1 MIQEAGKTSSAMYK
15 ITDGICNDCTVLKG
29 KAGIRVKG
37 EAPGTENKKV
47 YIHHILTN
55 EATKP
60 VNSFLSGCTDS
71 KTDAPPSRKVSMGGS
86 KFIGTGDDQ
95 ASIYTYYTPQDVK
108 LNTGYYVQPSFSFNM
123 NAVLVNEE
131 NVKKDIYITM
141 ELEYIPG
148 EIDGDTRDV
157 LLMSGP
163 CQSPMQV
170 KTSEKE
176 ATMTESGNYFFIEDG
191 TIVYAKGHLHA
202 GEILLTHRK
211 IQKAYDEQAVR
222 RWSYTSTESLHVHR
236 RLHTTRAPKG

>member
-1 MIQEAGKTSSAMYK
+1 MYK
-15 ITDGICNDCTVLKG
+15 ITDGICKDCTVLKG

-60 VNSFLSGCTDS
+60 VNPFLTGCTDS
-71 KTDAPPSRKVSMGGS
+71 KTAAPESRMMSMGGS

-95 ASIYTYYTPQDVK
+95 ASIYTYYMPQDVK

-131 NVKKDIYITM
+131 DVKKEVYITM

-148 EIDGDTRDV
+148 KIDGDTRDV

-163 CQSPMQV
+163 CRSPMQV
-170 KTSEKE
+170 VTSEKE
-176 ATMTESGNYFFIEDG
+176 PTMTQSGNYFFKEDG

-202 GEILLTHRK
+202 GELALVTL
-211 IQKAYDEQAVR
+211 QGEQELMLS
-222 RWSYTSTESLHVHR
+222 RW
-236 RLHTTRAPKG
+236 

>member
-1 MIQEAGKTSSAMYK
+1 LNQEAGKSSAAMYK
-15 ITDGICNDCTVLKG
+15 ITDGICKDCTVLKG

-71 KTDAPPSRKVSMGGS
+71 TTAAPQSRTASMGGS

-95 ASIYTYYTPQDVK
+95 ASIYTFYTPQDVQ
-108 LNTGYYVQPSFSFNM
+108 LNTGYYVQTTFSFNM

-131 NVKKDIYITM
+131 NVKKDVYITM
-141 ELEYIPG
+141 ELEYVPG
-148 EIDGDTRDV
+148 KIEGDTRDV

-163 CQSPMQV
+163 CRNPMQV

-176 ATMTESGNYFFIEDG
+176 TTMTESGNYFFTEAG

-202 GEILLTHRK
+202 GKILGIYYKGKEMLTFS
-211 IQKAYDEQAVR
+211 R
-222 RWSYTSTESLHVHR
+222 R
-236 RLHTTRAPKG
+236 